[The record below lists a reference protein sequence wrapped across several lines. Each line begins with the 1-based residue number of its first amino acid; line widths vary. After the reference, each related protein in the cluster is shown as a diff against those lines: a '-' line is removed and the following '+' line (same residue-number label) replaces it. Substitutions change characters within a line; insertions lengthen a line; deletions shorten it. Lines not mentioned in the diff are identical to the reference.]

1 MMRMLVALISVLA
14 LPLLAESQT
23 ADSRWNGYL
32 GCWDLQHENTAAS
45 LPDLQ
50 SATTR
55 ALPAPNQRRDDVR
68 VCLSPTDRPLVISQQ
83 MRLNGEPIG
92 TDQVA
97 ADGSTT
103 YGTEGTCRTSRTAEW
118 STSGR
123 LLLTKGRVECDGQP
137 TRDVSGLSYIT
148 RGPVWVE
155 IQAADIE
162 GAPMVRVR
170 RYEQRQPP
178 RAAGPGAPA
187 FDQWTLPEIV
197 EASRVVSAS
206 AIQASLVDTGARLD
220 LSTARLR
227 DLSRAQVPDDTIDL
241 LLALRYP
248 EEFVIDRSNRSS
260 VRSVPNGWSYG
271 WGDPWGW
278 DDPWA
283 WGAGAWQSP
292 VYGGVPPAWA
302 WSGMYMP
309 FGYGF
314 YGWGYPTGRFQR
326 RWNQTGGFARDPGDD
341 RRESGGRVINGR
353 GYTRVQP
360 RNDGPARPVA
370 RDGDSGGDASSTDRP
385 RRRSGGGVT
394 SSGYS
399 GGGSS
404 SGGSTSSGGGSSS
417 GGSSGGSSSGS
428 GGSDSGTR
436 TAVPRPPG
444 GGC

>member
-1 MMRMLVALISVLA
+1 MTRTLVALLSLIA
-14 LPLLAESQT
+14 LPALAGAQT

-50 SATTR
+50 SATSR

-68 VCLSPTDRPLVISQQ
+68 VCLSPTERPLVVSQQ
-83 MRLNGEPIG
+83 MQLNGELVG

-103 YGTEGTCRTSRTAEW
+103 YATEGTCRTSRTAEW

-123 LLLTKGRVECDGQP
+123 LLLTRGRVECDGQP
-137 TRDVSGLSYIT
+137 AREVSGLSYIS

-162 GAPMVRVR
+162 GAPLVRVR
-170 RYEQRQPP
+170 RYEQR
-178 RAAGPGAPA
+178 RSARVSGVRGPA
-187 FDQWTLPEIV
+187 FDQWTLPEV
-197 EASRVVSAS
+197 MEASRVVAS
-206 AIQASLVDTGARLD
+206 GAIQASLVDTGTRLD

-248 EEFVIDRSNRSS
+248 EEFVIERSNRSS

-278 DDPWA
+278 NDPWA
-283 WGAGAWQSP
+283 WGPGIWQSP
-292 VYGGVPPAWA
+292 GFGGVPPAWA

-314 YGWGYPTGRFQR
+314 YGWGYPAGRFQR
-326 RWNQTGGFARDPGDD
+326 GWNQPGGFAVDPGDD

-360 RNDGPARPVA
+360 RSGEPARPVA
-370 RDGDSGGDASSTDRP
+370 SGSGGDGDASSGDRP

-399 GGGSS
+399 GGGAS
-404 SGGSTSSGGGSSS
+404 SGSGSSS
-417 GGSSGGSSSGS
+417 GGSSGGSSSGGG
-428 GGSDSGTR
+428 GGSDSGAR

-444 GGC
+444 GGR